1 MERKVLGVA
10 AGLTLAALAASVGA
24 GVAGAQAVKDVVKVK
39 ALLETDGAHLGTTAR
54 AAFVAEIRPGFHIND
69 HKPLQDYL
77 IPTEL
82 VLEPNNAVGVGK
94 VVYPKGEEKKFAFSD
109 QPLLVYEGTLTVGA
123 LLKVARNAAAGVH
136 TLKGKFAYQACNDHA
151 CLPPSSVPVTLEV
164 KVVPR
169 TTALNRLHADVF
181 RGIQFE

>member
-1 MERKVLGVA
+1 MERKIPGVA
-10 AGLTLAALAASVGA
+10 AGLMLAALAASLGA
-24 GVAGAQAVKDVVKVK
+24 GMAGAQAVKDVVKVK
-39 ALLETDGAHLGTTAR
+39 ALLETDGVHAGKTAR

-82 VLEPNNAVGVGK
+82 VLDPNSVVGAAK
-94 VVYPKGEEKKFAFSD
+94 VVYPKSESKKFAFSD
-109 QPLLVYEGTLTVGA
+109 QPMLVYEGRLTVGA
-123 LLKVARNAAAGVH
+123 LLKVARNAAPGVH

-169 TTALNRLHADVF
+169 ATALNRVHTDVF